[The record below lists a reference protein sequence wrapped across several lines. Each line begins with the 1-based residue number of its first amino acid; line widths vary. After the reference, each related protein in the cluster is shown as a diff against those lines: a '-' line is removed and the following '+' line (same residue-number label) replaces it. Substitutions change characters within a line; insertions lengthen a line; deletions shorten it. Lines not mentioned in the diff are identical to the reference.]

1 MLRRILSIAAAA
13 ALGLFSLIIRG
24 PVHADSRVPQSL
36 TALVGPQSL
45 VRDTNGD
52 GLADTVAARI
62 VVPASPALADVEAA
76 TNLAARLGYETTAL
90 TLPLVVRDAD
100 VAQPASI
107 AVPILVGRTNRFVQR
122 LIDAKTIDV
131 SSLKPG
137 QGLIAAVPSP
147 LGGGDGLI
155 VVGGDDEGT
164 LNAGVELAARLPR
177 VWGMN
182 GITLPAIEEQTVRH
196 LRAHGVTAGG
206 AAIHSMVV
214 DSDRRGIARV
224 AMRVQ
229 VGDGDGARA
238 SKILEDLER
247 AHHQGQEPKTL
258 NFTNVATTAIDVVA
272 GAKTVGHV
280 DVSRTGR
287 NP

>member
-36 TALVGPQSL
+36 TALVGAQSL

-147 LGGGDGLI
+147 PPVRLRCRINGSS
-155 VVGGDDEGT
+155 
-164 LNAGVELAARLPR
+164 AR
-177 VWGMN
+177 
-182 GITLPAIEEQTVRH
+182 PAIHRH
-196 LRAHGVTAGG
+196 R
-206 AAIHSMVV
+206 
-214 DSDRRGIARV
+214 
-224 AMRVQ
+224 
-229 VGDGDGARA
+229 
-238 SKILEDLER
+238 
-247 AHHQGQEPKTL
+247 
-258 NFTNVATTAIDVVA
+258 
-272 GAKTVGHV
+272 
-280 DVSRTGR
+280 
-287 NP
+287 